1 MFFLIKQISEEHA
14 FITLKVK
21 LTLSII
27 NMVMLKISKNSV
39 IHFIP
44 PRKLDFLNKD
54 FHSFIDRSSILFK
67 NYPYTCF
74 IFFIRL
80 QL

>member
-44 PRKLDFLNKD
+44 P
-54 FHSFIDRSSILFK
+54 K
-67 NYPYTCF
+67 N
-74 IFFIRL
+74 
-80 QL
+80 